1 MVVVESEKLR
11 EQACAMS
18 RGFLIVHQYDHNLG
32 LAFCKGFLLT
42 LKEIKRQQA

>member
-1 MVVVESEKLR
+1 MRGQQTLR
-11 EQACAMS
+11 EKACALS

-42 LKEIKRQQA
+42 VKEMREQKT